1 MTPSS
6 PKTEPV
12 APSLDDA
19 IREGLAPKEAK
30 RLALRLAESVAAM
43 HARDEVHGDLTP
55 RSVLLSRGGDV
66 SILPPGSPQPALYRM
81 RYVSP
86 EAARR
91 EDLGQGADVFALS
104 LIVRELIEGIPAR
117 RGTGDELAMEAVD
130 GRVSNPHGLEGELSS
145 LAALAASPHADNRPT
160 ASQFAAALK
169 GGSQFKGFAKQDW
182 MIIGG
187 ALAAIL
193 MLAFMLRESTR
204 EQARSTQQFEDARA
218 AFEGFLG
225 GIYPE
230 LDRVE
235 SIAPLAE
242 AGRRALAS
250 MQIMTEEERSPRD
263 RQLLARTLLWNA
275 EAERVQGQDEAAT
288 ALFEQAVERAKLL
301 DDPGAASSIILDAET
316 SLGELSVAK
325 RDILGAAKH
334 FQNAMDIGRAQLT
347 EEPDVRDNR
356 IAFARALIGAGTL
369 KMSSGARNADQALSI
384 FGRARSVLSHSSVTA
399 NEFDRDALDLKV
411 RLNRLEANMAFIKG
425 DVARAIQMLKR
436 HVDGARRLVEMDPG
450 RPRLRQVWAKG
461 GGVLGLA
468 QREAARLDDAVLS
481 LRDAV
486 EGWRLLRA
494 MEPDEIRWR
503 REWARATR
511 ELAEVLSDV
520 GEWQEAALLHETSL
534 EDLSMLLS
542 TGQLPAG
549 AELEV
554 GEQLLDAVEGLH
566 AAGDLVG
573 ARKRLTE
580 ARDRLGAVAPSPRSE
595 IQWRS
600 AVAHADVIYAE
611 LLLSEGSWEAA
622 ELSALNFLDRIDE
635 LAVDG
640 QDRLLR
646 VERARALLITSA
658 VRAMQGENQVATG
671 ARERALGI
679 AEELVREDPTYV
691 RGHVLKARAH
701 FVLGQDEAAAA
712 VLADLEEMGYR
723 GLDLSPVRVATAALR
738 E

>member
-6 PKTEPV
+6 PKNEPS
-12 APSLDDA
+12 APSLEDA
-19 IREGLAPKEAK
+19 IREGLSPKEAR
-30 RLALRLAESVAAM
+30 RLALRTAEAIAAM
-43 HARDEVHGDLTP
+43 HAREEVHGDLSP
-55 RSVLLSRGGDV
+55 RSVLLSRGSDV
-66 SILPPGSPQPALYRM
+66 SILPPGAPQPALYRM

-91 EDLGQGADVFALS
+91 EELEQGADVFALS
-104 LIVRELIEGIPAR
+104 LIIRELIEGIPAR

-130 GRVSNPHGLEGELSS
+130 GRVSTPHGLEGELSS
-145 LAALAASPHADNRPT
+145 LAVLAASPHPETRPT

-169 GGSQFKGFAKQDW
+169 GASQFKGFAKQDW
-182 MIIGG
+182 LIIGA

-204 EQARSTQQFEDARA
+204 ERARSTQQFEDARA

-235 SIAPLAE
+235 TIVPLAE

-250 MQIMTEEERSPRD
+250 MEVMTEEERTPRD
-263 RQLLARTLLWNA
+263 RQLLARTLLWNG
-275 EAERVQGQDEAAT
+275 EAERVQGEDDVAKG
-288 ALFEQAVERAKLL
+288 LFERAVERAKTL
-301 DDPGAASSIILDAET
+301 DDPSVASSIMLDAET
-316 SLGELSVAK
+316 ALGELAVAR
-325 RDILGAAKH
+325 RDVLAAAKH
-334 FQNAMDIGRAQLT
+334 FGNAMNIGRTQLMQ
-347 EEPDVRDNR
+347 EPESRDNR
-356 IAFARALIGAGTL
+356 IAYARALIGAGHL
-369 KMSSGARNADQALSI
+369 KMSSGAANGDRALAI
-384 FGRARSVLSHSSVTA
+384 FGDARGVLSHSSVSA
-399 NEFDRDALDLKV
+399 NEFDRDALDLQV
-411 RLNRLEANMAFIKG
+411 RLNSLEANMAFIKG
-425 DVARAIQMLKR
+425 DMARAIQVQSR
-436 HVDGARRLVEMDPG
+436 HVEGARRLVEMDPG

-461 GGVLGLA
+461 AGVLATA
-468 QREAARLDDAVLS
+468 QRRAARLDDAVPS
-481 LRDAV
+481 LREAV
-486 EGWRLLRA
+486 EGWRLLRS

-503 REWARATR
+503 REWARGTR
-511 ELAEVLSDV
+511 ELAEVLADV

-534 EDLSMLLS
+534 DDMNMLLS

-566 AAGDLVG
+566 AAGDLAG
-573 ARKRLTE
+573 ARKRLAE
-580 ARDRLGAVAPSPRSE
+580 ARERLGEVAPSPRLE
-595 IQWRS
+595 IPWRS
-600 AVAHADVIYAE
+600 ASAHADVIYAE

-622 ELSALNFLDRIDE
+622 ELSALNFLEKIDE

-658 VRAMQGENQVATG
+658 VRAMQGENRVAIG

-679 AEELVREDPTYV
+679 AEELVREDPTFV
-691 RGHVLKARAH
+691 RGYVLKARAH
-701 FVLGQDEAAAA
+701 FVLGQDEEAAA
-712 VLADLEEMGYR
+712 VLAELEKMGYR
-723 GLDLSPVRVATAALR
+723 GLDLGPVRVATAALR

>member
-1 MTPSS
+1 
-6 PKTEPV
+6 
-12 APSLDDA
+12 
-19 IREGLAPKEAK
+19 
-30 RLALRLAESVAAM
+30 
-43 HARDEVHGDLTP
+43 
-55 RSVLLSRGGDV
+55 
-66 SILPPGSPQPALYRM
+66 M

-91 EDLGQGADVFALS
+91 EELGQGADVFALS
-104 LIVRELIEGIPAR
+104 LIIRELIEGIPAR
-117 RGTGDELAMEAVD
+117 RGSGDELAMEAVD
-130 GRVSNPHGLEGELSS
+130 GRVSNPHGLEGELAS
-145 LAALAASPHADNRPT
+145 LAPLAASPHPENRPT

-169 GGSQFKGFAKQDW
+169 GSAQFKGFAKQDW
-182 MIIGG
+182 LIIGV

-204 EQARSTQQFEDARA
+204 ERARSTQQFEDARA

-250 MQIMTEEERSPRD
+250 MEVMTEEERTPRD

-275 EAERVQGQDEAAT
+275 EAERVQGDTEASQE
-288 ALFEQAVERAKLL
+288 LFAQAVDRAKDL
-301 DDPGAASSIILDAET
+301 DDPGVASSIILDAET
-316 SLGELSVAK
+316 SLGELAVAN
-325 RDILGAAKH
+325 RDVVRASKH
-334 FQNAMDIGRAQLT
+334 FQNAMNIGRTQLN
-347 EEPDVRDNR
+347 EEPDSRDNR
-356 IAFARALIGAGTL
+356 IEFARALIGAGTL
-369 KMSSGARNADQALSI
+369 RMSSGSTNADRAMSI
-384 FGRARSVLSHSSVTA
+384 FGRARSVLSHSSVTV
-399 NEFDRDALDLKV
+399 NEFDRDALDLNV
-411 RLNRLEANMAFIKG
+411 RLNNLEASVAFIKG
-425 DVARAIQMLKR
+425 DVSRAIQLLQR
-436 HVDGARRLVEMDPG
+436 HVDGAKRLVEMDPG
-450 RPRLRQVWAKG
+450 RPRLRQVAAKG
-461 GGVLGLA
+461 GGILGLA
-468 QREAARLDDAVLS
+468 QREAARLDDAVVT
-481 LRDAV
+481 LRDTV

-554 GEQLLDAVEGLH
+554 GEQLLDATEGLH

-573 ARKRLTE
+573 ARKRLAE
-580 ARDRLGAVAPSPRSE
+580 ARDRLGAVAPSPRQE
-595 IQWRS
+595 TQWRT

-622 ELSALNFLDRIDE
+622 ELSALNFLDTVDDF
-635 LAVDG
+635 AVDG

-658 VRAMQGENQVATG
+658 VRAMQGESEVATG

-679 AEELVREDPTYV
+679 AEELVREEPRFV
-691 RGHVLKARAH
+691 RGHVLKARTH
-701 FVLGQDEAAAA
+701 FDLGQDEEAAA

-723 GLDLSPVRVATAALR
+723 GLDLGPVRVATAALR
-738 E
+738 D

>member
-1 MTPSS
+1 MTPTS
-6 PKTEPV
+6 PKNEST
-12 APSLDDA
+12 APSLEDA
-19 IREGLAPKEAK
+19 IREGLSPKEAR
-30 RLALRLAESVAAM
+30 RLALRTAEAIAAM
-43 HARDEVHGDLTP
+43 HARDDVHGDLSP

-66 SILPPGSPQPALYRM
+66 SILPPGAPQPALYRM

-91 EDLGQGADVFALS
+91 EDLDQGADVFALS
-104 LIVRELIEGIPAR
+104 LIIRELIEGIPAR

-145 LAALAASPHADNRPT
+145 LAAQAASPHTENRPT

-169 GGSQFKGFAKQDW
+169 GASQFKGFAKQDW
-182 MIIGG
+182 LIIGA

-250 MQIMTEEERSPRD
+250 MEVMTEEERTPRD
-263 RQLLARTLLWNA
+263 RQLLARTLLWNG
-275 EAERVQGQDEAAT
+275 EAERVQGSDDAAQ
-288 ALFEQAVERAKLL
+288 ALFERAVERAKSL
-301 DDPGAASSIILDAET
+301 DDPSAASSIMLDAET
-316 SLGELSVAK
+316 ALGELAVRR
-325 RDILGAAKH
+325 RDVLNGAKH
-334 FQNAMDIGRAQLT
+334 FGNAMNIGRTQLM
-347 EEPDVRDNR
+347 EEPESRDHR
-356 IAFARALIGAGTL
+356 IAYARALIGAGNL
-369 KMSSGARNADQALSI
+369 KMSSGAANADRALAI
-384 FGRARSVLSHSSVTA
+384 FGNARTVLSHSSVA
-399 NEFDRDALDLKV
+399 SNEFDRDALDLRV
-411 RLNRLEANMAFIKG
+411 RLNSLEANMAFVKG
-425 DVARAIQMLKR
+425 DVARAIQMLQR
-436 HVDGARRLVEMDPG
+436 HVEGARKLVEMDPG

-461 GGVLGLA
+461 AGVLALA
-468 QREAARLDDAVLS
+468 QRQAARLDDAVLT
-481 LRDAV
+481 LREAV

-494 MEPDEIRWR
+494 MEPEEIRWR
-503 REWARATR
+503 REWARGTR

-534 EDLSMLLS
+534 EDMTMLLS

-554 GEQLLDAVEGLH
+554 GEQLLAAVEGLH
-566 AAGDLVG
+566 AAGDLAG

-580 ARDRLGAVAPSPRSE
+580 ARERLGVVAPSPRLE
-595 IQWRS
+595 IPWRS
-600 AVAHADVIYAE
+600 ANAHADVIYAE
-611 LLLSEGSWEAA
+611 LLLSEGNWEAA
-622 ELSALNFLDRIDE
+622 ELSALNFLEQIDE

-679 AEELVREDPTYV
+679 AEELVREDPTFV

-701 FVLGQDEAAAA
+701 FVLGQDEEAAA
-712 VLADLEEMGYR
+712 VLKDLEKMGYR
-723 GLDLSPVRVATAALR
+723 GLDLGPVRVATAALR